1 LWNVCIRTRP
11 PDPDD
16 LVTPNPDEYVL
27 AFVRGHGWR
36 RDVRVFWVLARAGFR
51 RYSTYRL
58 ATFAGLVT
66 NTVFGLIRASILLA
80 ALAAAGTTIAGYSEA
95 QANSYVWWSQGL
107 VASIGLFGWSEVS
120 DRVRSGDIAVDFARP
135 LDPQVGYLAADLGRA
150 ALQGLARGVPSIA
163 IGAVVFG
170 VSPPQSPAV
179 AGLAVVSVLLGVV
192 ISFGCRYA
200 VNLTSFWLVQNRG
213 VQLVYMVASGF
224 LAGLFVPVHWFPDWL
239 LLVARCTPFPS
250 MLQAP
255 IDLLSGRASL
265 GEALPILGVQLAWA
279 AGVLALGQLLT
290 RRGRRV
296 LEVQGG

>member
-1 LWNVCIRTRP
+1 M
-11 PDPDD
+11 
-16 LVTPNPDEYVL
+16 
-27 AFVRGHGWR
+27 RGQGWR
-36 RDVRVFWVLARAGFR
+36 RDVGVFWVLARAGFR

-80 ALAAAGTTIAGYSEA
+80 ALAAAGTTIAGYSDA
-95 QANSYVWWSQGL
+95 QASAYVWWSQGL
-107 VASIGLFGWSEVS
+107 VASVGLFGWSEVS

-135 LDPQVGYLAADLGRA
+135 LDPQVAYLAGDLGRA
-150 ALQGLARGVPSIA
+150 ALQALARGVPSVA
-163 IGAVVFG
+163 VGALFFG
-170 VSPPQSPAV
+170 VSAPQGPAV
-179 AGLAVVSVLLGVV
+179 AALAVVSVLLGVV

-239 LLVARCTPFPS
+239 LVVARCTPFPS
-250 MLQAP
+250 MFQAP
-255 IDLLSGRASL
+255 IDLLSGRAGL

-279 AGVLALGQLLT
+279 AGALALGQLLT

>member
-1 LWNVCIRTRP
+1 M
-11 PDPDD
+11 
-16 LVTPNPDEYVL
+16 
-27 AFVRGHGWR
+27 RGQGWR
-36 RDVRVFWVLARAGFR
+36 RDLGVFWVLARAGFR

-80 ALAAAGTTIAGYSEA
+80 ALAAAGTTIAGYTDA
-95 QANSYVWWSQGL
+95 QASSYVWWGQGL

-135 LDPQVGYLAADLGRA
+135 LDPQVAYLAGDLGRA
-150 ALQGLARGVPSIA
+150 AFQGLARGVPSIA
-163 IGAVVFG
+163 VGAVVFG
-170 VSPPQSPAV
+170 VAAPQGPAV
-179 AGLAVVSVLLGVV
+179 AVLAVLSVLLGVV

-200 VNLTSFWLVQNRG
+200 VNLTSFWLVQSRG

-239 LLVARCTPFPS
+239 LFVAQCTPFPS
-250 MLQAP
+250 MFQAP
-255 IDLLSGRASL
+255 IDLLSGRAAL
-265 GEALPILGVQLAWA
+265 GEAIPILGVQLAWA

>member
-1 LWNVCIRTRP
+1 
-11 PDPDD
+11 
-16 LVTPNPDEYVL
+16 
-27 AFVRGHGWR
+27 
-36 RDVRVFWVLARAGFR
+36 
-51 RYSTYRL
+51 
-58 ATFAGLVT
+58 
-66 NTVFGLIRASILLA
+66 
-80 ALAAAGTTIAGYSEA
+80 
-95 QANSYVWWSQGL
+95 

-163 IGAVVFG
+163 VGAIVFG
-170 VSPPQSPAV
+170 VSAPQGPAV

-213 VQLVYMVASGF
+213 VQLVYIVASGF

-250 MLQAP
+250 MFQAP

-265 GEALPILGVQLAWA
+265 GEALPILGIQLAWA